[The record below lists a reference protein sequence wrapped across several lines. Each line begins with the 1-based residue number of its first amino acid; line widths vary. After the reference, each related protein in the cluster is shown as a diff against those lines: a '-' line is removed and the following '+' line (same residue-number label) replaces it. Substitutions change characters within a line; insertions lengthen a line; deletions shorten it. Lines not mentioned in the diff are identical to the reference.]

1 MTPPRGGRLA
11 RLARRAGATA
21 VDYAVVCAPLA
32 LIGLLQSRRVRTPRP
47 SPRQGGPGGARA
59 RLLVAV
65 TVTTPL
71 ACGLAAAEATGGSP
85 GKRLLRLQVRTRD
98 TDSPVPY
105 SAALLRTVL
114 KTAIPWEIGHQAVWD
129 FRGTSQT
136 QRRGAVLAAC
146 AYAAVAAQA
155 AMICTASGRTYA
167 DLLAG
172 TVVVDAPGGEN
183 G

>member
-1 MTPPRGGRLA
+1 MTPLPGGRLA

-47 SPRQGGPGGARA
+47 SPRPGGARA

-65 TVTTPL
+65 AVTTPL

-85 GKRLLRLQVRTRD
+85 GKRLLWLQVRTRD

-105 SAALLRTVL
+105 SAALLRTLL
-114 KTAIPWEIGHQAVWD
+114 KTAVPWEIGHQAVWD

-146 AYAAVAAQA
+146 AYVAVAAQA

-172 TVVVDAPGGEN
+172 TVVVDAPEGEN